1 MRARY
6 GASPVHLLA
15 HLGGLALAGWAL
27 VQIPGLGNWERI
39 VVWLVAAVVVHDLVL
54 WPAYSLAG
62 RLVGRSPYVRVPL
75 ATSALLALV
84 FFPVM
89 CGKGEAAYMRVSGAG
104 WDGYAERWLLVSALL
119 FVVSGAIY
127 AVRSRI

>member
-1 MRARY
+1 VRARY

-15 HLGGLALAGWAL
+15 HLAGIALAGWAL
-27 VQIPGLGNWERI
+27 VQIPSLGNWQRV

-54 WPAYSLAG
+54 WPAYSIAG

-84 FFPVM
+84 FFPVI
-89 CGKGEAAYMRVSGAG
+89 CGKGEAAYTRVSSAT

-119 FVVSGAIY
+119 FAVSGALY
-127 AVRSRI
+127 AVRSRT

>member
-1 MRARY
+1 VRRY

-15 HLGGLALAGWAL
+15 HLAALALAAWAL
-27 VQIPGLGNWERI
+27 VQIPGLGNWQRI

-54 WPAYSLAG
+54 FPAYTAAG
-62 RLVGRSPYVRVPL
+62 RLVGRSPFVRVPL
-75 ATSALLALV
+75 ALSALLALV

-89 CGKGEAAYMRVSGAG
+89 CGKGEGAYTRVSGTE

-119 FVVSGAIY
+119 FAGSAVLY
-127 AVRSRI
+127 AVRSRT

>member
-1 MRARY
+1 MRRY

-15 HLGGLALAGWAL
+15 HLAALALAAWAL
-27 VQIPGLGNWERI
+27 VQIPGLGNWQRI

-54 WPAYSLAG
+54 VPAYTVAG
-62 RLVGRSPYVRVPL
+62 RLVGRSPFVRIPL
-75 ATSALLALV
+75 ALSALLLLV

-89 CGKGEAAYMRVSGAG
+89 CGKGEGAYARVSGAE

-119 FVVSGAIY
+119 FLGSGILY
-127 AVRSRI
+127 AVRSRT

>member
-1 MRARY
+1 MRRY

-15 HLGGLALAGWAL
+15 HLAGLALAAWAL
-27 VQIPGLGNWERI
+27 LQIPGLGNWQRI

-54 WPAYSLAG
+54 FPAYTVAG
-62 RLVGRSPYVRVPL
+62 RLVGRSPFVRIPL
-75 ATSALLALV
+75 ALSALLLLV

-89 CGKGEAAYMRVSGAG
+89 CGKGEGAYTRVSGVE

-119 FVVSGAIY
+119 FLGSGILY
-127 AVRSRI
+127 AVRSRT

>member
-1 MRARY
+1 VKRY

-15 HLGGLALAGWAL
+15 HLAALALAAWAL
-27 VQIPGLGNWERI
+27 VQIPGLGNWQRI

-54 WPAYSLAG
+54 FPAYTVAG

-75 ATSALLALV
+75 ALSALLLLV

-89 CGKGEAAYMRVSGAG
+89 CGKGEGAYTRVSGVE

-119 FVVSGAIY
+119 FLGSGILY
-127 AVRSRI
+127 AVRSRT

>member
-1 MRARY
+1 VRARY

-15 HLGGLALAGWAL
+15 HLGALALAGWAL
-27 VQIPGLGNWERI
+27 VQIPGLGNWPRI
-39 VVWLVAAVVVHDLVL
+39 GVWLVAAVVVHDLVL
-54 WPAYSLAG
+54 WPAYAIGG

-89 CGKGEAAYMRVSGAG
+89 CGKGEAAYTRVSGAG

-119 FVVSGAIY
+119 FAVSGALY
-127 AVRSRI
+127 AVRTRL

>member
-1 MRARY
+1 MRRY

-15 HLGGLALAGWAL
+15 HLAALALAAWAL
-27 VQIPGLGNWERI
+27 VQIPGLGNWQRI

-54 WPAYSLAG
+54 FPAYTVAG
-62 RLVGRSPYVRVPL
+62 RLVGRSPFVRIPL
-75 ATSALLALV
+75 ALSALLLLV

-89 CGKGEAAYMRVSGAG
+89 CGKGEGAYARASGAE

-119 FVVSGAIY
+119 FLGSGILY
-127 AVRSRI
+127 AVRSRT